1 MDMTNAFY
9 IVQVREDWYRLH
21 VTSTHYC
28 LGACGDV
35 QALLNTVVRL
45 TKKYKTVK
53 GLNTALSKMEDKGR
67 VNETTYVQYEKDY
80 NELTPL
86 WSGTVKSTVTKALEE
101 VRSNSPIF
109 KSFKSAR
116 TKKRLAVVTE
126 PPVENNP
133 KPMTVR
139 KPKMLLAHR

>member
-9 IVQVREDWYRLH
+9 VVQVREDWYRLH
-21 VTSTHYC
+21 ITSTHYC
-28 LGACGDV
+28 LGGCGDV

-67 VNETTYVQYEKDY
+67 VNETTYAQYEKDY
-80 NELTPL
+80 SELAPL

-101 VRSNSPIF
+101 MRSISPLF

-126 PPVENNP
+126 PPVENSH

-139 KPKMLLAHR
+139 KPKILLAHR